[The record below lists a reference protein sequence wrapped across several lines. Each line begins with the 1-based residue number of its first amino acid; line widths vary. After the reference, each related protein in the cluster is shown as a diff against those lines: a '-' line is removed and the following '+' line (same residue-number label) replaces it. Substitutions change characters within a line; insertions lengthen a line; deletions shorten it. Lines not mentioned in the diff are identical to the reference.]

1 MRENRGRSD
10 RGFEAEAR
18 RGVTRERERGGLSA
32 ISFVDTNWALCSH
45 SMEAWNAARG
55 MVGRKGRGKEGLPA
69 CILFIVSLISRER
82 CLDEVLGLGF
92 R

>member
-1 MRENRGRSD
+1 MKTAADPIEDSRPRPGAAGSYEG
-10 RGFEAEAR
+10 
-18 RGVTRERERGGLSA
+18 ERGGLSA